1 VTDPTPPDLEDLED
15 LGDAVERFA
24 AGDLTGEELTDRF
37 LANRVYALRTESPG
51 FVAVGTPGSG
61 YIPVFSSLDE
71 VARYAV
77 QFPERYG
84 DGVDWLSTTGEDLL
98 TLVPRNYGL
107 MLDVAS
113 DHAVR
118 LEANAIG
125 RKPVLVVRRRPP
137 DSDG

>member
-1 VTDPTPPDLEDLED
+1 VTDAPDLED

-24 AGDLTGEELTDRF
+24 GGDLTGEELTDRF
-37 LANRVYALRTESPG
+37 LAARVYALRTEKPG
-51 FVAVGTPGSG
+51 FVAVGTPGAG

-84 DGVDWLSTTGEDLL
+84 EGIDWLSTTGEDLL
-98 TLVPRNYGL
+98 TLVPNDYGL
-107 MLDVAS
+107 VLDVAS

-118 LEANAIG
+118 LDANAIG
-125 RKPVLVVRRRPP
+125 DKPVLVVRRRPP
-137 DSDG
+137 ADDG

>member
-1 VTDPTPPDLEDLED
+1 VTELED

-24 AGDLTGEELTDRF
+24 AGDLGADELSDRF
-37 LANRVYALRTESPG
+37 LASRVYALRTERPG
-51 FVAVGTPGSG
+51 FVAVGKPGSG

-84 DGVDWLSTTGEDLL
+84 DGIDWLSTTGEDLL
-98 TLVPRNYGL
+98 SFVPKGYGL
-107 MLDVAS
+107 VVDVAS

-118 LEANAIG
+118 LEATGIE
-125 RKPVLVVRRRPP
+125 RKPVLVVRRRPE
-137 DSDG
+137 SGDG